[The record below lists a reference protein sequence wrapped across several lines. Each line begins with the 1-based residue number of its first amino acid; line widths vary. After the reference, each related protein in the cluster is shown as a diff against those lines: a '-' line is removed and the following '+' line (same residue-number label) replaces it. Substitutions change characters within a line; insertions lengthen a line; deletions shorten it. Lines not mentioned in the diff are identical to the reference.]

1 MPDSEIDDG
10 ARNGAQ
16 GEKALDRLIAFSDAV
31 VAIAITLV
39 VLPLVDRAMEAKNA
53 ESFFADNV
61 TGIISAAL
69 SFVVIA
75 AFWRSNHHMFVH
87 ARGYTRL
94 VGRLQMLWLA
104 TIVFL
109 PVATA
114 LDLAGPSTDRVGLGA
129 YVGTMLI
136 SGTLLRLEGIAVERA
151 ELSDKPTRSAMS
163 RWIGTILMTL
173 ALVLVLVFPQG
184 GATWLLVL
192 LIEPVF
198 APLFGLRRP
207 ALDQGA
213 A

>member
-1 MPDSEIDDG
+1 MADVEIDDG
-10 ARNGAQ
+10 ARGAVQ
-16 GEKALDRLIAFSDAV
+16 GEKALDRLVAFSDAV

-39 VLPLVDRAMEAKNA
+39 VLPLVDGAMAAKNA

-75 AFWRSNHHMFVH
+75 AFWRSNHVMFVH
-87 ARGYTRL
+87 ARGYTRG

-114 LDLAGPSTDRVGLGA
+114 LDLASPSADRVGLGA

-136 SGTLLRLEGIAVERA
+136 SGTLLRLEGVALERSG
-151 ELSDKPTRSAMS
+151 LSDRPARSAVS
-163 RWIGTILMTL
+163 RWAGMILMAL
-173 ALVLVLVFPQG
+173 ALVLVLVFPQV

-192 LIEPVF
+192 LLEPLL
-198 APLFGLRRP
+198 APLFRPRRH
-207 ALDQGA
+207 AYAQSGS
-213 A
+213 